1 MYQVIN
7 ILLNTTLPVFS
18 IILLGFALKR
28 ISIIDA
34 NFVRKVNLI
43 VFNIGIPAVLVR
55 EITRAPFS
63 RDFNLTAVICSLCS
77 LCIVL
82 LASLAVA
89 HAFSFRADRRGTFIQ
104 CSIHGNIGYM
114 AYAVAYYALGG
125 AGFARMAILSS
136 FLIVGQN
143 LLSVWA
149 LTIYNP
155 RVRANGRKSWVIL
168 RNIVRNPIVLSAG
181 FATCYS
187 ALGLK
192 MPGPLAKILDI
203 LSGLGLPAAL
213 ILIGASLSIGVLK
226 TMVFELFGIGALKLV
241 ALPLAGYLL
250 MFLTGVPS
258 QLVLP
263 GVILLASPPATI
275 SYVMA
280 FELGGD
286 PELAAT
292 SVSIFTLVSALSY
305 TFILSYLA

>member
-1 MYQVIN
+1 LYQVIN
-7 ILLNTTLPVFS
+7 ILLNTILPVFS

-28 ISIIDA
+28 ISIIDVD
-34 NFVRKVNLI
+34 FVRKVNLI
-43 VFNIGIPAVLVR
+43 VFNIGIPAVIVR

-63 RDFNLTAVICSLCS
+63 RDFNLTAVVCSLCS

-82 LASLAVA
+82 LASMAAA
-89 HAFSFRADRRGTFIQ
+89 HAFSFRSDRRGTFIQ

-125 AGFARMAILSS
+125 VGFARVAILSS

-149 LTIYNP
+149 LTSYDP
-155 RVRANGRKSWVIL
+155 RLGANGRKFWLIL
-168 RNIVRNPIVLSAG
+168 RNVVRNPIVWSAG

-192 MPGPLAKILDI
+192 VPAPLAKILDI

-213 ILIGASLSIGVLK
+213 LLIGSSLSIGVLN
-226 TMVFELFGIGALKLV
+226 TMVFELFGIGVLKLV
-241 ALPLAGYLL
+241 ALPLVGYFL
-250 MFLTGVPS
+250 MVLTAVPG

-292 SVSIFTLVSALSY
+292 AVSIFTLVSALSY
-305 TFILSYLA
+305 TFVLSYLS